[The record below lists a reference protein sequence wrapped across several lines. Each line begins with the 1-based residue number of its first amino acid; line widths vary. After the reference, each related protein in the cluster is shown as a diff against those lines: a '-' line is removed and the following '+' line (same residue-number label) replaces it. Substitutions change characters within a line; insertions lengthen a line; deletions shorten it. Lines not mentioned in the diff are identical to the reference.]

1 MLEANFSQANL
12 SPYDPN
18 MLFISSDRK
27 LNSWLQIAVKLGI
40 EELALRWCCIMFRK
54 MYKFPCSLLSDCVR
68 NSIRYLEV
76 PFVPS
81 APQLNLAPYEA

>member
-1 MLEANFSQANL
+1 VKILKLGS
-12 SPYDPN
+12 
-18 MLFISSDRK
+18 FISSDRK

-40 EELALRWCCIMFRK
+40 EELALRSCCTMFRK
-54 MYKFPCSLLSDCVR
+54 MYKFPCSLLSDGVR